1 MLPFHFSLR
10 LLVLTISFV
19 PIVVSGGFAS
29 AQFNGM
35 KWAIP
40 TDANM
45 IVLIDA
51 EKLFGSRLAD
61 RERWEAKRKAAYDA
75 GLTALAPDVSQIM
88 LAGLIDMEVGQSVWE
103 VALARFSE
111 GRDVSSVAKRFG
123 GSIDRI
129 GDKMAARL
137 PDDTFVV
144 QVTGELLGTHI
155 PANRQSVF
163 RWLKSTE
170 QSDFNS
176 EISPYLKTAFE
187 YATKVGT
194 PIIMAL
200 DLSGVVSRELA
211 TERLA
216 TFSAIKDAGTT
227 RDSLAALAALASS
240 VKGVTLGI
248 VVGDAASGAIRV
260 DFTESPA
267 PMAKLLK
274 PVLVEAMQRNGAMID
289 DLDDWTPS
297 IEGNTFLLR
306 GPMSPAGLRRVMS
319 VLELPA
325 SLSQALA
332 DTGDANE
339 NGAGEAT
346 ASRLYFEQVRVILD
360 DLRMKPKRDGVTSH
374 GQVAI
379 WFDKYARK
387 IDQLPILGVDEDLLS
402 FGSETANRL
411 RDCNLALKGVG
422 MRSGVR
428 TAANRNT
435 GTGDVVVNAYG
446 GWRSGYAS
454 TTGYAV
460 DQQRM
465 DTAIRSQE
473 SYVGVTVVQ
482 QAMQEID
489 EATSAMRRAM
499 TMKYQVE
506 F

>member
-1 MLPFHFSLR
+1 MTPFRRSLQYLVVA
-10 LLVLTISFV
+10 LLLM
-19 PIVVSGGFAS
+19 PIVVSGDFAS
-29 AQFNGM
+29 AQFNSM

-88 LAGLIDMEVGQSVWE
+88 LAGLVDMEVGRSVWE

-144 QVTGELLGTHI
+144 QVTGQLLGTHI

-176 EISPYLKTAFE
+176 DVSPYLKTAFE

-216 TFSAIKDAGTT
+216 SFSAFKNAGTT
-227 RDSLAALAALASS
+227 SDSVAALASS

-274 PVLVEAMQRNGAMID
+274 PVLIEAMQRYGAMID

-297 IEGNTFLLR
+297 IDGNTFLLR
-306 GPMSPAGLRRVMS
+306 GSMSPAGLRRVMS

-325 SLSQALA
+325 SLSQSLA
-332 DTGDANE
+332 DTVDANE
-339 NGAGEAT
+339 KGAGEAT
-346 ASRLYFEQVRVILD
+346 SSRLYFEQVRVILD

-428 TAANRNT
+428 TTANRDSGT
-435 GTGDVVVNAYG
+435 GTVVVNAYG
-446 GWRSGYAS
+446 GWRSGYVS
-454 TTGYAV
+454 STGYAV

-473 SYVGVTVVQ
+473 SYVGVTAVQ
-482 QAMQEID
+482 QAMREID
-489 EATSAMRRAM
+489 EATSVMRRAM
-499 TMKYQVE
+499 TVKYQVE